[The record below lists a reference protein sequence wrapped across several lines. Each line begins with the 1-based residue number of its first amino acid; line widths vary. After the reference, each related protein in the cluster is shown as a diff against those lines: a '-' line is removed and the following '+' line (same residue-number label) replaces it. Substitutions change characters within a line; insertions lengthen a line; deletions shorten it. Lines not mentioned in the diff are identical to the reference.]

1 MRTRSSW
8 RVLCGLLFVVGVLV
22 AGVGSAAAQTAF
34 HGIGFVKSCDSP
46 TRVGDPLN
54 CQYAVFNLPRIDTA
68 LDTLLIAG
76 VVDTVH
82 SAGGDVPSGNILGA
96 LQLVFTGPVSCVGG
110 SGSGTDADPYVGATA
125 CSLPSGSVI
134 TTNLH
139 SFYTVKAA
147 DFALPSH
154 QLTDTA
160 TLLWSDLCNGT
171 SDNCTAGPQT
181 GTAPSATTVEQL
193 ASSTATVIHNAAHQT

>member
-1 MRTRSSW
+1 MRSRLRS
-8 RVLCGLLFVVGVLV
+8 RVFVGLAVLV
-22 AGVGSAAAQTAF
+22 GTMTFGVNAASAQSAF

-76 VVDTVH
+76 VVDTSD
-82 SAGGDVPSGNILGA
+82 SAGGDVPSGTSLA
-96 LQLVFTGPVSCVGG
+96 RSSLCSPGPSDCVGG

-147 DFALPSH
+147 DFALPGH

-171 SDNCTAGPQT
+171 SNNCTAGRRRSRRPRRRQSRRS
-181 GTAPSATTVEQL
+181 PRRRRPRSTTRR
-193 ASSTATVIHNAAHQT
+193 IRR